1 MNGNG
6 GIERERGAKELNLR
20 PFATPKSKTVDGL
33 DLSRGVEELF
43 DEEPA
48 MPDKHGSGYAEF
60 VAAVAAAEAERKPS
74 DREREFGARAKAAP
88 DTRNFAQRR
97 ARPLTEREKL
107 AMERRRRFNRFISI
121 CIAAVVVTAALLLTW
136 FLLIVD
142 KIEVTGNARFTG
154 EEIVSASQLKTG
166 RHIWVVNLAEAERN
180 IEQNPYVESADIK
193 RVYPDKLVISVTER
207 TEAAVIVGLNAQAV
221 IDPKGYVLTIGARAD
236 YTGLIQISGMGFGG
250 YHVGQRLGE
259 ESDFNSRTLVA
270 LLAAI
275 YSAGIE
281 DEIAAVDMSN
291 PLSVYMTTLKG
302 LTLHIG
308 QPDDLDNKLANYV
321 AVLPKLAEMG
331 IDTSGTLDLSAMGD
345 PVYSSGRNNPE
356 ELEDTASPDESPLQ
370 ESPSPTPGSGEPS
383 PSPSPSA
390 TPGETKDSFSG

>member
-1 MNGNG
+1 MSGNG

-20 PFATPKSKTVDGL
+20 PFAVPKSKTVDGL
-33 DLSRGVEELF
+33 DLSRSVEELF

-48 MPDKHGSGYAEF
+48 APDKHGGGYAGF
-60 VAAVAAAEAERKPS
+60 AAAVAAAEAERKTS
-74 DREREFGARAKAAP
+74 DCARKSGARAKAAP
-88 DTRNFAQRR
+88 GVRNSAQRR

-121 CIAAVVVTAALLLTW
+121 CIAAVVVAAALLLTW

-142 KIEVTGNARFTG
+142 KIEVAGNARFTG
-154 EEIVSASQLKTG
+154 EEIISASQLKTG
-166 RHIWVVNLAEAERN
+166 RHIWIVNLAEAERN
-180 IEQNPYVESADIK
+180 IEQNPYIESADIK

-236 YTGLIQISGMGFGG
+236 YTGLILISGMGFGG

-321 AVLPKLAEMG
+321 VVLPKLAEMG
-331 IDTSGTLDLSAMGD
+331 LDTSGTLDLSAMGD
-345 PVYSSGRNNPE
+345 PVYSSGGNNPE
-356 ELEDTASPDESPLQ
+356 EPEDTASPDESPQ
-370 ESPSPTPGSGEPS
+370 PGSASPTPGSGEPS
-383 PSPSPSA
+383 PSPSA
-390 TPGETKDSFSG
+390 TPGETGDSFSG